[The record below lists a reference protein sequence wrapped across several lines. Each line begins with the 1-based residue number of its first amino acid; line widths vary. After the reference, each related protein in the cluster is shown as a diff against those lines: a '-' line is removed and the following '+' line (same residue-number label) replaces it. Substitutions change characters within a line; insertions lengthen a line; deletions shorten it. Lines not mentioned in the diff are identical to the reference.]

1 MIKDLTINA
10 TSREGVGKGPTR
22 RLRAKGMIPVAVYGE
37 GSQPVAAAVSAK
49 DIANI
54 LRSDTGHNTIFKLAV
69 PGASGAEPA
78 TVIIKDW
85 QVDPVRGRLLHADLL
100 RLSMTTATRVRVRIE
115 TKGEP
120 IGVKMEGGILELQ
133 MRELDVECLPGDIPE
148 DIEVDVSGLN
158 IGDHVTIADL
168 VFDRDKIKIFV
179 DPHQIVAGVLAPRMI
194 EEVVP
199 AAAPVEGEAAAAE
212 ATGAEPEVIKKGKT
226 EEE

>member
-22 RLRAKGMIPVAVYGE
+22 RLRMQGMIPVAVYGE
-37 GSQPVAAAVSAK
+37 GSQPVAVAVSAK

-100 RLSMTTATRVRVRIE
+100 RLSMTTVTRVRVRIE
-115 TKGEP
+115 TMGEP

-158 IGDHVTIADL
+158 IGDHVTVADL

-199 AAAPVEGEAAAAE
+199 AAAPVEGEVAAE

>member
-1 MIKDLTINA
+1 MVKDLTINA
-10 TSREGVGKGPTR
+10 SSREGVGKGPTR
-22 RLRAKGMIPVAVYGE
+22 RLRTQGLIPAAVYGE
-37 GSQPVAAAVSAK
+37 GTAPVAVSVSAK

-69 PGASGAEPA
+69 PGEKGAEPA

-85 QVDPVRGRLLHADLL
+85 QVDPVKGRLLHADLL

-115 TKGEP
+115 TRGEP

-148 DIEVDVSGLN
+148 SIAVDVSGLN
-158 IGDHVTIADL
+158 IGDHVTVADL
-168 VFDRDKIKIFV
+168 VFDHDKVKIFV
-179 DPHQIVAGVLAPRMI
+179 DAGQIVAGVLAPRI
-194 EEVVP
+194 EEVVAP
-199 AAAPVEGEAAAAE
+199 AAPVEGEVEAAP
-212 ATGAEPEVIKKGKT
+212 GAEPEVIKKGKP